1 MRTFFLCLSAIPLL
15 LAGPTAGAQLR
26 PLDPSPFEIFARGY
40 SYSAQIGASRLDD
53 QRASLAGTEGTLS
66 ELGNFEL
73 AWRTGR
79 VIIDAG
85 GTAQRYFDEK
95 RRFADAYAGVEPA
108 SDGKRHDSGDYRI
121 STILSLT
128 PASWPVN
135 GIVRFG
141 TRLPTTDNTVGLDRD
156 AIDFFATVGA
166 GGFLNRVSLSAE
178 AGLGIHGTREIAF
191 EQDDLFL
198 YDLRAEIPWRITP
211 SVTIVGQK
219 HGTGH
224 SEIRGVEDLGEMRFG
239 MRAGNRNWIRAEFV
253 KGYEP
258 FSPSTGFIV
267 TAGIFR

>member
-1 MRTFFLCLSAIPLL
+1 MRKSFLCLVALFL
-15 LAGPTAGAQLR
+15 MLAGSKAGAQLR
-26 PLDPSPFEIFARGY
+26 PLDPSPFEVFARGY
-40 SYSAQIGASRLDD
+40 SFSAQLGASRLDD

-66 ELGNFEL
+66 EIGNFDF

-79 VIIDAG
+79 VIIEAG

-95 RRFADAYAGVEPA
+95 RRFTTVYPGVEPV

-121 STILSLT
+121 ATIVSLT
-128 PASWPVN
+128 PTASPVN
-135 GIVRFG
+135 GFLRFG

-166 GGFLNRVSLSAE
+166 GGFVSRLLVSAE
-178 AGLGIHGTREIAF
+178 AGLGIHGTREVAF
-191 EQDDLFL
+191 EQDDLLL
-198 YDLRAEIPWRITP
+198 YALRGEIPWRISP
-211 SVTIVGQK
+211 SVAVVGQK
-219 HGTGH
+219 HGSGH

-239 MRAGNRNWIRAEFV
+239 LRAGNRNWIRAEFV

-258 FSPSTGFIV
+258 FSPPDGFIV